1 MIKIAASAGALIA
14 ATVAQASVV
23 YNDATGDMFETA
35 PSNLDISSVE
45 VSNDA
50 TTLYISVSTVS
61 FETWTKYM
69 IFMDTAAGGTGS
81 NAWNRPVDL
90 NGRQIDHFI
99 GSWVDQNSNNSQF
112 VDWTGSNWNWGSEL
126 TFTNSASGNT
136 VTWAISLAALGLGVG
151 DTMYFDVATSGG
163 GGGDS
168 GIDHLSRST
177 MATDWWSNTSV
188 AGDFL
193 AYQIVP
199 GPGALTLLA
208 AAGLSASRR
217 RRS

>member
-23 YNDATGDMFETA
+23 YNDATGDMFDTA

-81 NAWNRPVDL
+81 NGWNRPV
-90 NGRQIDHFI
+90 
-99 GSWVDQNSNNSQF
+99 
-112 VDWTGSNWNWGSEL
+112 
-126 TFTNSASGNT
+126 
-136 VTWAISLAALGLGVG
+136 
-151 DTMYFDVATSGG
+151 
-163 GGGDS
+163 
-168 GIDHLSRST
+168 
-177 MATDWWSNTSV
+177 
-188 AGDFL
+188 
-193 AYQIVP
+193 VP
-199 GPGALTLLA
+199 PCG
-208 AAGLSASRR
+208 
-217 RRS
+217 